1 MPINA
6 FASQRTQQYRQLF
19 KFEMTQHQTN
29 RSTNRY
35 QLVVQPTK
43 DTYHF
48 RESFLLATNC

>member
-35 QLVVQPTK
+35 QLVVQPTAGPF
-43 DTYHF
+43 TFCVY
-48 RESFLLATNC
+48 LTC